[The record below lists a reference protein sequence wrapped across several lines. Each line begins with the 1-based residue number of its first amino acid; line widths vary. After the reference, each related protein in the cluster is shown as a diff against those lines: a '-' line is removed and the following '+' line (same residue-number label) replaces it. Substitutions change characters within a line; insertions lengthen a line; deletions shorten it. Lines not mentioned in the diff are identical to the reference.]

1 LEANEAVPGTAVRV
15 AEGTRKSEFAGMGG
29 AIERSIGAPDHPAL
43 DVRLED
49 GRRGLFW
56 FHQLDRAEED

>member
-1 LEANEAVPGTAVRV
+1 MEANEAVPGTAVRV

-49 GRRGLFW
+49 GRRVLF
-56 FHQLDRAEED
+56 